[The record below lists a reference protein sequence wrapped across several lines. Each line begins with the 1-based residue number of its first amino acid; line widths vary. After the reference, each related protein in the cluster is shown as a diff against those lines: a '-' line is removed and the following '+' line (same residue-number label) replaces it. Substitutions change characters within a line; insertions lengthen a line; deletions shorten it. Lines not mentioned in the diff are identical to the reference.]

1 MDCMEEGITMKT
13 TRRFGSER
21 GFVRWH
27 SASAIA
33 AVLAMFASASPSG
46 ADVGGAARD
55 GTGTYAGVFAGSGRT
70 DNRLIDVDGFADW
83 GNPGATTDYDQRGL
97 VGGVLAG
104 RTFEVSGTRLRVE
117 IDGTFGDLSARTDK
131 LDPTCTDESAASE
144 FRWVATARVGVEEP
158 VGRATVFATG
168 GLAAARIVNSVT
180 DIDYSGTRCLERD
193 LRPDPDDSFRDS
205 STETG
210 WVIGVGVE
218 ASLSD
223 AWTLRLDGSYLD
235 FGRSTHHVNHS
246 GGNPCGP
253 GGPHRPCRYDIE
265 NRLGIVRLAIIR
277 RFGS

>member
-1 MDCMEEGITMKT
+1 MKA
-13 TRRFGSER
+13 TRRFDSGR

-27 SASAIA
+27 SAPAIA
-33 AVLAMFASASPSG
+33 AVLAMFASAGPSG
-46 ADVGGAARD
+46 ADVGAAARD
-55 GTGTYAGVFAGSGRT
+55 GTGVYAGVFAGSGRT
-70 DNRLIDVDGFADW
+70 DDRLIDVDGFADW
-83 GNPGATTDYDQRGL
+83 GNPGSTTDYDHRGG

-104 RTFEVSGTRLRVE
+104 RTFEVSGTRLRLE
-117 IDGTFGDLSARTDK
+117 IDGTFGDLSARTSE
-131 LDPTCTDESAASE
+131 LDPTCTDESAESE
-144 FRWVATARVGVEEP
+144 FRWIATARVGVQEA

-205 STETG
+205 STELG

-218 ASLSD
+218 APLSD

-246 GGNPCGP
+246 GGNSCGR

-277 RFGS
+277 RFGP